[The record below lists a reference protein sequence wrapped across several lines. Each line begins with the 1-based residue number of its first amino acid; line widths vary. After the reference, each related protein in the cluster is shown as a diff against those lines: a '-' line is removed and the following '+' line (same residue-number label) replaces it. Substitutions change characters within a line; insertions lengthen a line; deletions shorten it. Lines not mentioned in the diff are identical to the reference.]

1 MRLGK
6 VRYGNVIVVVVRAGG
21 WPSLPGSLTAATNR
35 STDVRGDDDDDDVD
49 TDIDIDIDIFW
60 GETNGNYLDL

>member
-1 MRLGK
+1 MQEDGLLFSHGCD
-6 VRYGNVIVVVVRAGG
+6 
-21 WPSLPGSLTAATNR
+21 GSINR
-35 STDVRGDDDDDDVD
+35 DDDDDDDDVD

>member
-1 MRLGK
+1 M
-6 VRYGNVIVVVVRAGG
+6 AF
-21 WPSLPGSLTAATNR
+21 SSLTAATDR
-35 STDVRGDDDDDDVD
+35 STDVRGDDDDDDDDVD

>member
-1 MRLGK
+1 M
-6 VRYGNVIVVVVRAGG
+6 AF
-21 WPSLPGSLTAATNR
+21 SSLTAATDR
-35 STDVRGDDDDDDVD
+35 STDVREDDDDDDVD

>member
-21 WPSLPGSLTAATNR
+21 WPSPLSHGCDGSINR
-35 STDVRGDDDDDDVD
+35 GDDDDDDDDDVD

-60 GETNGNYLDL
+60 RETNGNYL

>member
-1 MRLGK
+1 MQEDGLLFSHGCD
-6 VRYGNVIVVVVRAGG
+6 
-21 WPSLPGSLTAATNR
+21 GSIN
-35 STDVRGDDDDDDVD
+35 RGDDDDDDVD

>member
-1 MRLGK
+1 MQEDGLLFSHGCD
-6 VRYGNVIVVVVRAGG
+6 
-21 WPSLPGSLTAATNR
+21 GSINR
-35 STDVRGDDDDDDVD
+35 RDDDDDDVD

>member
-1 MRLGK
+1 M
-6 VRYGNVIVVVVRAGG
+6 AF
-21 WPSLPGSLTAATNR
+21 SSLTAATDR

>member
-1 MRLGK
+1 M
-6 VRYGNVIVVVVRAGG
+6 AF
-21 WPSLPGSLTAATNR
+21 SSLTAATDR
-35 STDVRGDDDDDDVD
+35 STDVRGDDDDDVD